1 VSELPGKA
9 LLVTG
14 GASGLGREI
23 ALRAAAEGARIAL
36 MDVREDRLAAAREQ
50 LGGTDHLAIR
60 ADVTSEEDV
69 VRTVREADA
78 WGPLDA
84 VVNSAGVVWRGP
96 LVETTMAQY
105 DRMHA
110 VNVRGLYMVCREA
123 AKAMLPRRRGHVV
136 NIASI
141 AAKRGVVDESAYASG
156 KWAVLGLSECLALE
170 LGPQGIRVTTIC
182 PGGMNTT
189 FWEGDA
195 RLGSGASHLLDPA
208 HVAKAVVQILGLPS
222 DVVVQEELVYQPG
235 R

>member
-1 VSELPGKA
+1 VSELRGKA
-9 LLVTG
+9 VLVTG
-14 GASGLGREI
+14 GASGLGREV
-23 ALRAAAEGARIAL
+23 ALQAAAEGARIAL

-50 LGGTDHLAIR
+50 LGGADCLVVR
-60 ADVTSEEDV
+60 ADVTAEDDV
-69 VRTVREADA
+69 VRTVREVDA

-123 AKAMLPRRRGHVV
+123 ARVMLPRGRGHIV

-170 LGPQGIRVTTIC
+170 LGPQGIRVTTVC

-195 RLGSGASHLLDPA
+195 RLGGGADHLLNPA
-208 HVAKAVVQILGLPS
+208 HVAKAVVQILGLPEG
-222 DVVVQEELVYQPG
+222 VVVKEALVYQPG